1 MEAEDS
7 PKTGKAM
14 KITLLGSGAMY
25 CPCLYVF
32 FLEWQLAI
40 GFQMAGW
47 KSWGLIVASN
57 KLNVIALVIEC
68 IRSALRQTPA
78 KIWAEFLSKK
88 KATNGTGFNYARQ
101 PIFTGHVWNEDS
113 LLALGLFSNLSVRHG
128 SAQRAPLLPSAQSH
142 RPGPAVEHG
151 RLWDHGLSCSGLC
164 HEGCCGQA
172 GVRRERAP
180 PECQRCFAESSHLL
194 RGEQRLDGEDAMPGK
209 AALPVIALESL
220 GILPHKINAGAMK
233 ANLFHTH
240 KTMLGNWPGHG

>member
-7 PKTGKAM
+7 PKTGKVM

-32 FLEWQLAI
+32 LLEWQLAI

-57 KLNVIALVIEC
+57 KLNVIAPVIEC
-68 IRSALRQTPA
+68 IRYALRQSPA

-101 PIFTGHVWNEDS
+101 PIFIGHVWNGDS
-113 LLALGLFSNLSVRHG
+113 LLALFSNLSVRHG
-128 SAQRAPLLPSAQSH
+128 SAHWALLPPGTQSH
-142 RPGPAVEHG
+142 HVGPTVEHG
-151 RLWDHGLSCSGLC
+151 CSQDHGPPCSGL
-164 HEGCCGQA
+164 HRKGCCRWAAA
-172 GVRRERAP
+172 GSRHCRSASTASPSP
-180 PECQRCFAESSHLL
+180 PISSVGISGWMGRTPHWARLL
-194 RGEQRLDGEDAMPGK
+194 SL
-209 AALPVIALESL
+209 LIALESL
-220 GILPHKINAGAMK
+220 GILPHKINAGAIK